1 MFLLFEKLKTIKS
14 MSTEEKIKKELIQ
27 RFGDAYKAFGLN
39 KLMGHIIALL
49 LFSPNPLSLDEITK
63 QLGRSKGPI
72 SQIVR
77 RLRDKRLIRKA
88 WIPENNRKDY
98 YEIEPE
104 VFEHAFRNNLE
115 LIKNNKRIATQLKEK
130 IKSANKQ
137 SLETI
142 NIRMKEM
149 EMFYSLM
156 EEHFNAFLTEWSKER
171 AKLYK

>member
-1 MFLLFEKLKTIKS
+1 MFEKYKTVKS
-14 MSTEEKIKKELIQ
+14 MTAEEKIKKELIQ

-49 LFSPNPLSLDEITK
+49 LFSPDPLSLDEITK

-88 WIPENNRKDY
+88 WMPENNRKDY

-130 IKSANKQ
+130 IGSANKQ

-149 EMFYSLM
+149 ERFYSLM
-156 EEHFNAFLTEWSKER
+156 ETHFNTFLNEWVKER

>member
-1 MFLLFEKLKTIKS
+1 

-49 LFSPNPLSLDEITK
+49 LFSPTPLSLDEITK

-88 WIPENNRKDY
+88 WMPENNRKDY

-115 LIKNNKRIATQLKEK
+115 LIKNNRRIAIQLKEK
-130 IKSANKQ
+130 IKSANKS

-142 NIRMKEM
+142 NLRMKEM
-149 EMFYSLM
+149 ELFYSLM
-156 EEHFNAFLTEWSKER
+156 EDYFNDFLDQWSKER
-171 AKLYK
+171 SKLYK

>member
-1 MFLLFEKLKTIKS
+1 
-14 MSTEEKIKKELIQ
+14 MSTEEKIKRELIQ

-49 LFSPNPLSLDEITK
+49 LFSSEPLSLDEITK

-77 RLRDKRLIRKA
+77 RLRDRRLIRKA
-88 WIPENNRKDY
+88 WMPENNRKDY

-130 IKSANKQ
+130 IKSANKP

-149 EMFYSLM
+149 ELFYTMM
-156 EEHFNAFLTEWSKER
+156 EEHYNA
-171 AKLYK
+171 

>member
-1 MFLLFEKLKTIKS
+1 MIKS

-156 EEHFNAFLTEWSKER
+156 EEHFNAFLTKWSKER

>member
-1 MFLLFEKLKTIKS
+1 MT
-14 MSTEEKIKKELIQ
+14 TEEKIKRELIQ

-49 LFSPNPLSLDEITK
+49 LFSSQPLSLDDITK

-77 RLRDKRLIRKA
+77 RLRDRRLIRKA
-88 WIPENNRKDY
+88 WMPENNRKDY

-115 LIKNNKRIATQLKEK
+115 LIKNNKRIATQLKNK
-130 IKSANKQ
+130 IESANKP

-149 EMFYSLM
+149 EMFYTLM
-156 EEHFNAFLTEWSKER
+156 EEHYNKFLNEWIKER

>member
-1 MFLLFEKLKTIKS
+1 
-14 MSTEEKIKKELIQ
+14 MSTDEKIKKELIQ

-49 LFSPNPLSLDEITK
+49 LFSPQPLSLDEITK

-88 WIPENNRKDY
+88 WMPENNRKDY

-115 LIKNNKRIATQLKEK
+115 LIKNNKRISSQLKEK
-130 IKSANKQ
+130 IRSANKQ

-156 EEHFNAFLTEWSKER
+156 EEHFNAFLTEWTKER

>member
-1 MFLLFEKLKTIKS
+1 
-14 MSTEEKIKKELIQ
+14 MSAEEKIKKELIQ
-27 RFGDAYKAFGLN
+27 RFGDAYKTFGLN

-49 LFSPNPLSLDEITK
+49 LFSPQPLSLDEITK

-88 WIPENNRKDY
+88 WMPENNRKDY

-130 IKSANKQ
+130 IRSANKQ

-156 EEHFNAFLTEWSKER
+156 EEHFNAFLTEWTKER

>member
-1 MFLLFEKLKTIKS
+1 
-14 MSTEEKIKKELIQ
+14 MSTEDKIKKELIQ

-49 LFSPNPLSLDEITK
+49 LFSPQPLSLDEITK

-88 WIPENNRKDY
+88 WMPENNRKDY

-130 IKSANKQ
+130 IRSANKQ

-156 EEHFNAFLTEWSKER
+156 EEHFNAFLSEWSKER
-171 AKLYK
+171 TKLYK

>member
-1 MFLLFEKLKTIKS
+1 MFEKYKTVKS

-88 WIPENNRKDY
+88 WMPENNRKDY

-130 IKSANKQ
+130 IRSANKQ

-156 EEHFNAFLTEWSKER
+156 EEHFNTFLTEWSKER

>member
-1 MFLLFEKLKTIKS
+1 
-14 MSTEEKIKKELIQ
+14 MSPEEKIKKELIQ

-49 LFSPNPLSLDEITK
+49 LFSSEPLSLDEITK

-88 WIPENNRKDY
+88 WMPENNRKDY

-130 IKSANKQ
+130 IKSTNKS

-142 NIRMKEM
+142 NTRMKEM
-149 EMFYSLM
+149 ELFYTMM
-156 EEHFNAFLTEWSKER
+156 EEHYNKFLSEWIKER

>member
-1 MFLLFEKLKTIKS
+1 

-27 RFGDAYKAFGLN
+27 RLGDAYKAFGLN

-49 LFSPNPLSLDEITK
+49 LFTPEPLSLDDITK

-88 WIPENNRKDY
+88 WMPENNRKDY

-115 LIKNNKRIATQLKEK
+115 LIKNNKRIATQLKDK
-130 IKSANKQ
+130 IKSANKS
-137 SLETI
+137 SLATI
-142 NIRMKEM
+142 NVRMKEM
-149 EMFYSLM
+149 ELFYSLM
-156 EEHFNAFLTEWSKER
+156 EDHYNAFLNEWSKER

>member
-1 MFLLFEKLKTIKS
+1 

-49 LFSPNPLSLDEITK
+49 LFSPEPLSLDDITK

-88 WIPENNRKDY
+88 WMPENNRKDY

-130 IKSANKQ
+130 IKSANKS

-142 NIRMKEM
+142 NTRMKEM
-149 EMFYSLM
+149 ELFYSLM
-156 EEHFNAFLTEWSKER
+156 EDHFNAFLNEWSKER

>member
-1 MFLLFEKLKTIKS
+1 

-49 LFSPNPLSLDEITK
+49 LFSPEPLSLDDITK

-88 WIPENNRKDY
+88 WMPENNRKDY

-130 IKSANKQ
+130 IKSANKS
-137 SLETI
+137 SLATI

-149 EMFYSLM
+149 ELFYSLM
-156 EEHFNAFLTEWSKER
+156 EEHYNAFLIEWSKER

>member
-1 MFLLFEKLKTIKS
+1 
-14 MSTEEKIKKELIQ
+14 MSTEDKIKKELIQ

-49 LFSPNPLSLDEITK
+49 LFSPEPLSLDEITK

-77 RLRDKRLIRKA
+77 RLRDKRLIRKS
-88 WIPENNRKDY
+88 WMPENNRKDY

-115 LIKNNKRIATQLKEK
+115 LIKNNKRIAIQLKEK
-130 IKSANKQ
+130 IKSANKP

-142 NIRMKEM
+142 NTRMKEM
-149 EMFYSLM
+149 ELFYTMM
-156 EEHFNAFLTEWSKER
+156 EEHYNIFLSEWIKAR